1 MGSVWCAAELLAAG
15 PGRGAL
21 LFVLFLLLFLLL
33 LLLGCS
39 RPLAL
44 RRGPGQVGYLP
55 EPGLSRRQA
64 ARRARRA
71 RRPGA
76 LPPPYPNGWYR
87 LLDSAQLP
95 RGGVRSLALLVYLRP
110 EYCSTKWRDIS
121 FHAQARAKISFATGS
136 RVERVEAKA
145 ALTQESWG
153 SVLGPALFNIF
164 VGDMDSGIECTL
176 SKFATDTKLCGVVDT
191 LEGRDAIQRDLD
203 RLERW
208 ARVNRMKFNKAKCK
222 VLHVGQRN
230 PKHDYRLGEEWMESS
245 PEEKDLRV
253 LIDENL
259 NMSRQCALA
268 AQKANRGLGCIPS
281 SVTSRSREGIL
292 PLCSAL
298 ENSLLHF
305 APRMAKPTWS
315 TLTALTSVLTLLP
328 VGVSWAIASNARFTA
343 GSFEEKM
350 ENAPASRMLKKVI
363 TTLPDF
369 DSPTT
374 PALSK
379 QVPDFAR
386 VRTWPSCEVNGM
398 LLVWYHCE
406 GVSPTWAVPEQ
417 REITTQEWVFH
428 GQTEHLVDAH
438 IQEIPENA
446 ADTAHLA
453 FLHGPAILGG
463 SDLRYTRSK
472 LWDFMKHI
480 WKVGPGLVF
489 LIFEHAFLGHG
500 IILQTVT
507 PLEPLLQNV
516 VHKIYYQKNIPA
528 IIPKFIL
535 RAECIQFERDITI
548 WNNKQYLP
556 KPLLVREDSSIQKH
570 RRWYAQFY
578 SEKSMRLPAQK
589 EGLDW

>member
-1 MGSVWCAAELLAAG
+1 MGSGWCGAAG
-15 PGRGAL
+15 PERG
-21 LFVLFLLLFLLL
+21 VLLFLPLPVLLLLLLLVL

-55 EPGLSRRQA
+55 APGLSRSQA

-76 LPPPYPNGWYR
+76 LPPAFPNGWYR

-95 RGGVRSLALLVYLRP
+95 RGAVRSLALL
-110 EYCSTKWRDIS
+110 
-121 FHAQARAKISFATGS
+121 
-136 RVERVEAKA
+136 
-145 ALTQESWG
+145 
-153 SVLGPALFNIF
+153 
-164 VGDMDSGIECTL
+164 
-176 SKFATDTKLCGVVDT
+176 
-191 LEGRDAIQRDLD
+191 
-203 RLERW
+203 
-208 ARVNRMKFNKAKCK
+208 
-222 VLHVGQRN
+222 
-230 PKHDYRLGEEWMESS
+230 
-245 PEEKDLRV
+245 
-253 LIDENL
+253 
-259 NMSRQCALA
+259 
-268 AQKANRGLGCIPS
+268 
-281 SVTSRSREGIL
+281 
-292 PLCSAL
+292 
-298 ENSLLHF
+298 
-305 APRMAKPTWS
+305 
-315 TLTALTSVLTLLP
+315 
-328 VGVSWAIASNARFTA
+328 
-343 GSFEEKM
+343 
-350 ENAPASRMLKKVI
+350 
-363 TTLPDF
+363 
-369 DSPTT
+369 
-374 PALSK
+374 
-379 QVPDFAR
+379 VPDFAR

-406 GVSPTWAVPEQ
+406 GISPTWAVPEQ
-417 REITTQEWVFH
+417 REITTKEWVFR

-446 ADTAHLA
+446 ADMAHLA

-480 WKVGPGLVF
+480 WKAEWRPEPEPNEHCSQLLVQHTVTIFGKHISLTDLMVSARQVGPGLVF
-489 LIFEHAFLGHG
+489 LMFEHAFLGRG

-516 VHKIYYQKNIPA
+516 VHKIYYQKNMPA

-578 SEKSMRLPAQK
+578 SEKSTRLLAQK